1 MSRQL
6 EVWLS
11 GSHIGT
17 LAQVDGRLALHY
29 AADWLTHSAAMP
41 LSQSLPL
48 RAEPF
53 DDRAT
58 RPFFAGLL
66 PRIGSNRPLLAQQV
80 LKAASSMK
88 VFAWHWPVPWGWM
101 PPQHTCS
108 AWATAL
114 TCL

>member
-17 LAQVDGRLALHY
+17 LAQVDGRLAFHY

-58 RPFFAGLL
+58 RPFFSGLL
-66 PRIGSNRPLLAQQV
+66 HEGGKPI
-80 LKAASSMK
+80 
-88 VFAWHWPVPWGWM
+88 
-101 PPQHTCS
+101 
-108 AWATAL
+108 
-114 TCL
+114 